1 MYNTNVKTNENMII
15 HETYDLEGNTNDWG
29 YFVDPSDPKRRNIYK
44 QSKPKV
50 IPYFAPIKEEYD
62 IEESDYK
69 VELMP
74 KLSGYDILLS
84 TMYVLQYILC
94 KLPGRWWSS

>member
-1 MYNTNVKTNENMII
+1 MYNTNVKTNENMF
-15 HETYDLEGNTNDWG
+15 EFDLEGNTSDWG
-29 YFVDPSDPKRRNIYK
+29 YFVDPSDPKRRNNYK
-44 QSKPKV
+44 QIKPKV
-50 IPYFAPIKEEYD
+50 TPYFATIEEEYD

-69 VELMP
+69 VEFMP